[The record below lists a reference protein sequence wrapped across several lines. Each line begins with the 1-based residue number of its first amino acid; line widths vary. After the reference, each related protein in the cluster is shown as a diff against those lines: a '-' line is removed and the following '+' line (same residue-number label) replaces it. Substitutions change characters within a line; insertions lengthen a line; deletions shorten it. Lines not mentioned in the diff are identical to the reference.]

1 MKNSDMVGI
10 GCTCRTGSGKTCSG
24 GDATG
29 RLSRSGGLIL
39 TAKPEAMFMLQR
51 LFAKA
56 GRKTVLIG
64 KDQKRS
70 TS

>member
-1 MKNSDMVGI
+1 MI
-10 GCTCRTGSGKTCSG
+10 GTLGTCRTRGSGKPCSG

-29 RLSRSGGLIL
+29 RLPRSGGLIL
-39 TAKPEAMFMLQR
+39 TAKPEEMFMWQR
-51 LFAKA
+51 MFAKA